1 MRILSFWI
9 LIKLFKLSLID
20 NFDLYVKELLIS
32 FWKIYSLDNF
42 GYNFNVQHCLKFNKN
57 NQLLPFYVD
66 IEFLDIDKTFLA

>member
-1 MRILSFWI
+1 MRILNFWI

-42 GYNFNVQHCLKFNKN
+42 DYYLDLQKCLKFNKN
-57 NQLLPFYVD
+57 NPIISIIYVD
-66 IEFLDIDKTFLA
+66 IEFLEIILK